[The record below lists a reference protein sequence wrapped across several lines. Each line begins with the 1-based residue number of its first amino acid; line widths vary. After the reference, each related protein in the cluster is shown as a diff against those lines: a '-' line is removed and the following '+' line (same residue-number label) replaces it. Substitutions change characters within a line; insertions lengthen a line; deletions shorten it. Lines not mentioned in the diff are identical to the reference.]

1 MKNLTLTGMNNPEP
15 KAKNI
20 LELRPSTLSDLAQ
33 IYGISIPTM
42 KLWIKPFL
50 PLLGE
55 KTGNYFNPRQV
66 RILLENLEMPTI
78 KKLDEDL
85 DDSEIE
91 KIKTKKK
98 RKFSGTLSSTGKH
111 WKSLE
116 GNISNADY

>member
-1 MKNLTLTGMNNPEP
+1 MNNPEP